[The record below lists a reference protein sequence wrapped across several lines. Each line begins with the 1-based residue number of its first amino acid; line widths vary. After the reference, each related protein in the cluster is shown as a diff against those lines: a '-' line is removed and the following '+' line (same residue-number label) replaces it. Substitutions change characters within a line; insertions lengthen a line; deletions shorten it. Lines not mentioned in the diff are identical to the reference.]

1 MTCDTEL
8 KVALHHAAL
17 RMRTLIDRKE
27 VSFDGTV
34 LSRLFNTQDCIS
46 KIKKRDKFSKSV
58 KTRSNAQFEM
68 RGG

>member
-34 LSRLFNTQDCIS
+34 LSRLFNRS
-46 KIKKRDKFSKSV
+46 FSLSRNKKINRKPSSGKSQEFV
-58 KTRSNAQFEM
+58 M
-68 RGG
+68 L